1 MTGSGVLV
9 IGAVL
14 LMPVM
19 AYLTL
24 REEHILHA
32 IIGRGMLGIA
42 AAIAYALMGSPDVAV
57 TEALMGAFLVT
68 LLYVV
73 VFSSG
78 DEFRVGYL
86 EIPQLVTREGKN
98 LEGYAVELLS
108 LFGKEIKVKPNFV
121 PFENREALLEAVR
134 EGYMDM
140 ALGPF
145 IFPADSSD
153 NYLTLPFL
161 ETRIY
166 RNSRGEWMDLLRIMY
181 TQEGRIFDRSSAEVE
196 KGFYSV
202 LMSEDAHD
210 LKDMLFSYMGDEENL
225 DVVELKTKYFGEER

>member
-1 MTGSGVLV
+1 
-9 IGAVL
+9 
-14 LMPVM
+14 
-19 AYLTL
+19 
-24 REEHILHA
+24 
-32 IIGRGMLGIA
+32 
-42 AAIAYALMGSPDVAV
+42 
-57 TEALMGAFLVT
+57 
-68 LLYVV
+68 
-73 VFSSG
+73 
-78 DEFRVGYL
+78 
-86 EIPQLVTREGKN
+86 
-98 LEGYAVELLS
+98 
-108 LFGKEIKVKPNFV
+108 
-121 PFENREALLEAVR
+121 
-134 EGYMDM
+134 MDM